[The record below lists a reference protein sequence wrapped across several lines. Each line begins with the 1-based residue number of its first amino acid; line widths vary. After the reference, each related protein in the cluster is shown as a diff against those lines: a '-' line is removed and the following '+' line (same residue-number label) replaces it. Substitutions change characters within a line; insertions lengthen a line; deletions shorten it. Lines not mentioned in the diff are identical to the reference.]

1 MIFIGENTYAIYYT
15 GKRKAYKRTERGTDC
30 ADDPHRL
37 GNYTHSPQF
46 FVMTIKELP
55 DDSIGVGGE
64 TIEKTKAA
72 YRKQKNDA

>member
-1 MIFIGENTYAIYYT
+1 MPYITLEC
-15 GKRKAYKRTERGTDC
+15 GKLTKVQKEQLITEMTC
-30 ADDPHRL
+30 TASEI
-37 GNYTHSPQF
+37 THIPPQF

-72 YRKQKNDA
+72 YQKQQSDASCR

>member
-1 MIFIGENTYAIYYT
+1 MPYITLES
-15 GKRKAYKRTERGTDC
+15 GKLTKEQKEELIAQMTRIASKI
-30 ADDPHRL
+30 
-37 GNYTHSPQF
+37 THIPPQF

-72 YRKQKNDA
+72 YQKQKNDA